1 MLAVVVAEIVL
12 SAKWNRAYFAVGVPI
27 FQRRIERIDG
37 LTDVSLDDL
46 QRSAATV
53 AAAPLVFRRF
63 DESLIAFRE
72 KPFGGTMH
80 YAPLMRGVIRH
91 KHGEASVMVQGLMN
105 WSFVVL
111 TLVLVIALGRDFR
124 HMVLYLVAAFAVL
137 YLIQGVRFNRVA
149 KALRR

>member
-12 SAKWNRAYFAVGVPI
+12 SAKWNRAYFTVGVPI
-27 FQRRIERIDG
+27 FQRRIARVEG
-37 LTDVSLDDL
+37 LANVTFEDL

-53 AAAPLVFRRF
+53 AAAPLVFHRL
-63 DESLIAFRE
+63 DPNLIAFRE

-91 KHGEASVMVQGLMN
+91 KDGEASVVLQGLMN
-105 WSFVVL
+105 WSFVAL
-111 TLVLVIALGRDFR
+111 TLVFVIALGKDFR
-124 HMVLYLVAAFAVL
+124 HIVPYFAAAFGVL